1 MLIFRESRGL
11 LQFVKLSIQW
21 IYIIINIYFHYVDI
35 YEWIE
40 INSQY
45 HLSFW
50 QGSLCAQFKETLCSQ
65 LAFCREL
72 VEVSAL
78 IRFGFWS
85 PIYQYFVN
93 VCFTD
98 IVLCI
103 HECDFWTLLGQP
115 SSLIFTGDG
124 SKISAQRVVKRILW
138 KQIGEVN

>member
-1 MLIFRESRGL
+1 MLIFCESRTF

-21 IYIIINIYFHYVDI
+21 TYIIIHNYFHYVDI

-40 INSQY
+40 INSQH

-50 QGSLCAQFKETLCSQ
+50 QGSLCTQFKEMLCSQ

-78 IRFGFWS
+78 IRFVFLS

-93 VCFTD
+93 VCLTN

-103 HECDFWTLLGQP
+103 HECDVWKLLAQP
-115 SSLIFTGDG
+115 SILIFTSDG
-124 SKISAQRVVKRILW
+124 SKISAHRVVKRIPR
-138 KQIGEVN
+138 